1 MIISS
6 ILKINKIIKKYHLV
20 IYSNYLKIHHYLNI
34 IDHHKILNKLKVGT
48 YSIYLE
54 NGGRARVTSFLLNY
68 LCHIKFFDLYLYTS
82 KKKNNNEYL
91 INENIKRI
99 LIKSYTINNLIKE
112 IKKKRLEV
120 FIYQLSNYS
129 EINIFNNLKK
139 IKIIFI
145 QHQSFFFWIYSN
157 YTYFKY
163 LYETYRKPRFIIS
176 LIHLE
181 NDYIF
186 KKWGIK
192 SILMNNFIT
201 YDYNHSLPSNLMSK
215 NIIMIGRA
223 DDIFKRFEL
232 GIQAME
238 YISKEIPESQMSII
252 SNLTNIFFLKN
263 IINNLI
269 LKNYIKF
276 YDYTSNPEIYFQ
288 NASLHISTSI
298 SESFGLVLS
307 ETKIYGIPNILLGLD
322 YISIKKGGIIIIY
335 DDSAESIAK
344 EIIKILLNNQKRKNM
359 GYEARISMKNFK
371 NEILIKKWV
380 KLILSIYFYDNYQ
393 RLRESDKKISEK
405 EALGIL
411 QNQINLLN
419 MRKTNLKNVSINDIE
434 NFIFIE

>member
-1 MIISS
+1 M
-6 ILKINKIIKKYHLV
+6 
-20 IYSNYLKIHHYLNI
+20 
-34 IDHHKILNKLKVGT
+34 
-48 YSIYLE
+48 
-54 NGGRARVTSFLLNY
+54 
-68 LCHIKFFDLYLYTS
+68 
-82 KKKNNNEYL
+82 
-91 INENIKRI
+91 
-99 LIKSYTINNLIKE
+99 IKE

-129 EINIFNNLKK
+129 EIDIFNNLKK
-139 IKIIFI
+139 IKIIFV

-163 LYETYRKPRFIIS
+163 LYEAYQKSRFIIS

-186 KKWGIK
+186 KKWGIN

-201 YDYNHSLPSNLMSK
+201 YDYNHSFPSNLMSK

-238 YISKEIPESQMSII
+238 YIVKEIPESQMIII
-252 SNLTNIFFLKN
+252 SNLTNIIFLKN
-263 IINNLI
+263 FINNLV
-269 LKNYIKF
+269 LKNNIKF
-276 YDYTSNPEIYFQ
+276 YDYISNPEIYFE
-288 NASLHISTSI
+288 NVCLHFFTSI

-344 EIIKILLNNQKRKNM
+344 ETFKILLNIQNRKNL
-359 GYEARISMKNFK
+359 GYEARISMKHFK
-371 NEILIKKWV
+371 NEIVMKKWV
-380 KLILSIYFYDNYQ
+380 KLILSIYFYDDYQ
-393 RLRESDKKISEK
+393 RFIEFNKKLSEK
-405 EALGIL
+405 QALLIL
-411 QNQINLLN
+411 QKQIKLLN
-419 MRKTNLKNVSINDIE
+419 KRKKEMKNISINDIE
-434 NFIFIE
+434 NIIFKDKNY

>member
-1 MIISS
+1 M
-6 ILKINKIIKKYHLV
+6 
-20 IYSNYLKIHHYLNI
+20 
-34 IDHHKILNKLKVGT
+34 
-48 YSIYLE
+48 
-54 NGGRARVTSFLLNY
+54 
-68 LCHIKFFDLYLYTS
+68 
-82 KKKNNNEYL
+82 
-91 INENIKRI
+91 
-99 LIKSYTINNLIKE
+99 IKE